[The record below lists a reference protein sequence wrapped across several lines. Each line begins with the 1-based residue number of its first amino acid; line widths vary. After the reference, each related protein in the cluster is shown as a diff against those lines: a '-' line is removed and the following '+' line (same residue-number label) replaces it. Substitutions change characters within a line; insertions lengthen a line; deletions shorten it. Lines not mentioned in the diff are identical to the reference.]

1 MSRNKATCEYKR
13 IMAKQRFDQVRGA
26 MIENGRWLAP
36 HRVKW
41 LLSQQAGSR
50 TNQHIV
56 DPTHVL
62 AHRSYIAGF
71 LEGNTSATRPW
82 SRAGTDDHE
91 LDMFPTNHD
100 WLDRF
105 TRRYHEILS
114 KGNYYNA
121 AAIFYGDF
129 GCFNTGAHYID
140 ELPQGRG
147 LFFHTLEP
155 GTYYVLNDGFGKAIE
170 MVREFSLTVKALVDY
185 YGVKEPNGK
194 YSWDN
199 FSPYVKK
206 MYDESQ
212 YTQTVDVCHQ
222 MYMNPDFDPQLPVA
236 GANRQWASKTYEL
249 GTTKSAEY
257 AQEMTPGST
266 TSPGPEIG
274 EKYLKMG
281 YSKRQPFIVGKSD
294 SSQNFEYGEDG
305 PMTRGL
311 GLVKSLN
318 KKAITKDQALEQM
331 VKPAMQ
337 GPANLRKSY
346 ITTQANSYVPLDPMS
361 VAKGGGLRPVI
372 QIDGMG
378 MSHLTADQADLRRMV
393 DKLFYADFLLYLSQ
407 NPKTRTAT
415 ETDAIVKE
423 QQLVIG
429 PNLQSLNWTYNVPVV
444 EFVMDYVLF
453 DDPWILDNP
462 VPESLAGKLVKPT
475 FISVF
480 AQAQRAA
487 DLPAIRQYIA
497 AVTELG
503 QLNPQVFQK
512 ANLDKILDIYED
524 RLFLPAGINYPQDQV
539 DAKREQAAQQQQR
552 QMMLTEA
559 LPAMAGAAKDVGL
572 KVANQ

>member
-1 MSRNKATCEYKR
+1 MSRNKSTCEYKR
-13 IMAKQRFDQVRGA
+13 VMAKQRFDKVRGA

-36 HRVKW
+36 HRTKW
-41 LLSQQAGSR
+41 LLSQEVGSR
-50 TNQHIV
+50 VNQHIV

-82 SRAGTDDHE
+82 FRSGTDDHE
-91 LDMFPTNHD
+91 LNLYPANHD

-105 TRRYHEILS
+105 TRRCLQVLS
-114 KGNYYNA
+114 SGNYYNA

-129 GCFNTGAHYID
+129 GCFNTGSHYID
-140 ELPQGRG
+140 ETPNG

-155 GTYYVLNDGFGKAIE
+155 GTYYVLNDGFGRAVE
-170 MVREFSLTVKALVDY
+170 MIREFSLTVKALVDY
-185 YGVKEPNGK
+185 YGVKDPITGK
-194 YSWDN
+194 VRWNN
-199 FSPYVKK
+199 FSPYVKR
-206 MYDESQ
+206 MYDDSN
-212 YTQTVDVCHQ
+212 YTQVIDICHQ
-222 MYMNPDFDPQLPVA
+222 IYMNEDFDPQMPV
-236 GANRQWASKTYEL
+236 GGNNRQWVSKTYEL
-249 GTTKSAEY
+249 GSNKVAEYSAE
-257 AQEMTPGST
+257 M
-266 TSPGPEIG
+266 SPGAASSPGDESG
-274 EKYLKMG
+274 EKYLKIA

-294 SSQNFEYGEDG
+294 SSQNFEYGETG
-305 PMTRGL
+305 PMTNSL

-318 KKAITKDQALEQM
+318 KKAISKDQALEQI

-361 VAKGGGLRPVI
+361 VAKGQGLRPVFEVNPAI
-372 QIDGMG
+372 QFLVEDVG
-378 MSHLTADQADLRRMV
+378 DLRRLV
-393 DKLFYADFLLYLSQ
+393 DKMFYADFLLYLSQ

-444 EFVMDYVLF
+444 EFVMDYVLY

-462 VPESLAGKLVKPT
+462 VPESLAGKNVKPT

-503 QLNPQVFQK
+503 QLNPKVFDK
-512 ANLDKILDIYED
+512 ANVDKIMDIYED
-524 RLFLPAGINYPQDQV
+524 RLFLPAGINNPQDQV
-539 DAKREQAAQQQQR
+539 DAMRAQAEQQAMRAQ
-552 QMMLTEA
+552 MLNETVPA
-559 LPAMAGAAKDVGL
+559 LAGAAKDVGL